1 MAYGLSVSLVLV
13 ALVGLVAVAFL
24 ADGVRHGHRAFRVY
38 RNEPFNVASA
48 ANASGVVEVEGTVE
62 PHEVTLVPPF
72 SGEECVICQYEVEEY
87 RSSGKSSHWE
97 TVHSGGGRRPFVL
110 ADGSDRLL
118 VEPERASLALDEAAV
133 IRVDAGDRPPERIRR
148 WIGERPEVDSEE
160 GRWDLGPLS
169 IATGNDRRYTERR
182 LDPGEPVHVYGV
194 TEYRRWSDAGGTV
207 NAVLRDDGAPFFRVT
222 DGSEREAVRRLATP
236 AAYRFAAAV
245 VCAAVAAYPVLA
257 L

>member
-1 MAYGLSVSLVLV
+1 MAYGLSVPLVLV

-24 ADGVRHGHRAFRVY
+24 ADGVRHGRRAFRVH
-38 RNEPFNVASA
+38 RNEPVDVASA

-62 PHEVTLVPPF
+62 PHEVTLVAPF
-72 SGEECVICQYEVEEY
+72 TGQECVICQYEVEEY

-97 TVHSGGGRRPFVL
+97 TIHSGVGRRPFVL
-110 ADGSDRLL
+110 ADGSGRLL
-118 VEPERASLALDEAAV
+118 VEPAGASLALDEADV

-148 WIGERPEVDSEE
+148 WIGETPAVDSEE

-182 LDPGEPVHVYGV
+182 LDPGETVHVYGA

-207 NAVLRDDGAPFFRVT
+207 NAVLRGEGAPFFRIT

-236 AAYRFAAAV
+236 AAYRFAAAA
-245 VCAAVAAYPVLA
+245 VCAGVAAYAGLA